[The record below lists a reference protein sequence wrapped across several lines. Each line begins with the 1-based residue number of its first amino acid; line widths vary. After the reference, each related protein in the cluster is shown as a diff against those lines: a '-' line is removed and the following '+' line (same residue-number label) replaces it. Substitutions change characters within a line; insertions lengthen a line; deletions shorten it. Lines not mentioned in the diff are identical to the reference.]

1 MEIKIGI
8 SDVTRDVTIET
19 EASAEEIAGRLSD
32 ALEKQSL
39 FEVTDAKGRRVI
51 VPAAKIAYLDLGAPS
66 ARPVGFG
73 VV

>member
-8 SDVTRDVTIET
+8 SDVPRDVTIET
-19 EASAEEIAGRLSD
+19 ESTAEEVTARL
-32 ALEKQSL
+32 AEAVEKQSL
-39 FEVTDAKGRRVI
+39 FEVSDAKGRRVV

>member
-8 SDVTRDVTIET
+8 SDVPRDVTIET
-19 EASAEEIAGRLSD
+19 EATAEEITARLTE
-32 ALEKQSL
+32 AIEKQSL
-39 FEVTDAKGRRVI
+39 FELADAKGRRVV

-73 VV
+73 IV

>member
-39 FEVTDAKGRRVI
+39 FEVTDTKGRRVI

>member
-8 SDVTRDVTIET
+8 SDVPRDVTIET
-19 EASAEEIAGRLSD
+19 EATAKEITARLTE

-39 FEVTDAKGRRVI
+39 FEVSDAKGRRVV

-73 VV
+73 TV